1 MKNIQNIDKSKV
13 KILIGGAALVELG
26 SSRRT
31 QDLDYLIYDKSSK
44 ELFMHFHDIDYIN
57 AAQSDFYK
65 EIFDIEI
72 NNEIASPQSLLET
85 KANALIQHLQNG
97 YWQKADDAEY
107 DIKYLVRKFNLKGL
121 DILPKYYDKAVIQE
135 VQKIIDDVRKQ
146 IEKHR

>member
-1 MKNIQNIDKSKV
+1 MQNLNEI

-31 QDLDYLIYDKSSK
+31 QDLDYLIYDKSSS

-65 EIFDIEI
+65 EIFDLEKG
-72 NNEIASPQSLLET
+72 NKIASPQSLLET
-85 KANALIQHLQNG
+85 KANALIQHMQNG

-107 DIKYLVRKFNLKGL
+107 DIKYLVRKFKLKGL
-121 DILPKYYDKAVIQE
+121 NILNKYYDKAVIKE
-135 VQKIIDDVRKQ
+135 VTKIIESVHNQTKL
-146 IEKHR
+146 

>member
-1 MKNIQNIDKSKV
+1 MENINEI

-31 QDLDYLIYDKSSK
+31 QDLDYLIYDKSSP

-57 AAQSDFYK
+57 AARSDFYK
-65 EIFDIEI
+65 EIFDLEKG
-72 NNEIASPQSLLET
+72 NKIASPQSLLET

-107 DIKYLVRKFNLKGL
+107 DIKYLVRKFKLIGL
-121 DILPKYYDKAVIQE
+121 HILPRYYDQAVIKE
-135 VQKIIDDVRKQ
+135 VTKIIDSVNQ
-146 IEKHR
+146 QN

>member
-1 MKNIQNIDKSKV
+1 MENLEKI

-65 EIFDIEI
+65 EIFDLEKG
-72 NNEIASPQSLLET
+72 NKIASPQSLLET
-85 KANALIQHLQNG
+85 KSNALIQHLQNG
-97 YWQKADDAEY
+97 FWQKADDAEY
-107 DIKYLVRKFNLKGL
+107 DIKYLVRKFNLKEL
-121 DILPKYYDKAVIQE
+121 NILPKYYDKSVINE
-135 VQKIIDDVRKQ
+135 VTKIIDSVQNQTKL
-146 IEKHR
+146 

>member
-1 MKNIQNIDKSKV
+1 MVNLSEI

-31 QDLDYLIYDKSSK
+31 QDLDYLIYDKSST

-65 EIFDIEI
+65 EIFDLEKD
-72 NNEIASPQSLLET
+72 NTIASPQSLLET
-85 KANALIQHLQNG
+85 KSNALIQHLQNG

-107 DIKYLVRKFNLKGL
+107 DIKYLVRKFNLTGL
-121 DILPKYYDKAVIQE
+121 NILPKYYDKAVIKE
-135 VQKIIDDVRKQ
+135 VINIIDSVQNQTKL
-146 IEKHR
+146 

>member
-1 MKNIQNIDKSKV
+1 MENLNEI

-44 ELFMHFHDIDYIN
+44 KLFMHFHDIDYIN

-65 EIFDIEI
+65 EIFDLEKG
-72 NNEIASPQSLLET
+72 NKIASPQSLLET

-97 YWQKADDAEY
+97 FWQKADDAEY
-107 DIKYLVRKFNLKGL
+107 DIKYLVRKFNLKDL
-121 DILPKYYDKAVIQE
+121 NILPKYYDKAVIKE
-135 VQKIIDDVRKQ
+135 VTKIIDSVQNQTKL
-146 IEKHR
+146 